1 MTQWQQRV
9 FALAGLCQAAAC
21 VQQLAHRGQV
31 TPAEA
36 INPLVSSVL
45 AINAASIENIYATDT
60 NYSIAANHNADHN
73 TDQHSTNPG
82 HNPLHIGLQI
92 FINQFAGKGAKDQ
105 QQVELVINMLRLER
119 ILNGNSKALN
129 ELAAGLTQVARQ
141 KNDFNVANYRIMEN
155 LAGLYSGIIGPLARP
170 ILVKGK
176 PDMLKQQAIQ
186 NQIRTLLLAGIRSA
200 VLWRQVGGKK
210 RHILFHRSA
219 MVQAA
224 KSLLLTS

>member
-1 MTQWQQRV
+1 MTEWQQRV

-21 VQQLAHRGQV
+21 IQQLAHRGQV

-36 INPLVSSVL
+36 INPLVNSVL
-45 AINAASIENIYATDT
+45 AVNAASIEDIYATDT
-60 NYSIAANHNADHN
+60 HYSIAANADHN

-119 ILNGNSKALN
+119 VLNGNSKAVS

-141 KNDFNVANYRIMEN
+141 KYDFNVDNYRIMEN
-155 LAGLYSGIIGPLARP
+155 LAGLYSGIVGPLARP

-176 PDMLKQQAIQ
+176 PALLKQQAIQ

-210 RHILFHRSA
+210 RHVLFHRGT

-224 KSLLLTS
+224 NSLLLTS